1 MTARPNLMTAAPEAF
16 HHVLALEQY
25 GRAHVDADL
34 YELMKLRASMM
45 NGCAYCVDMHGTS
58 LLDHGE
64 PARRVLAVAAWRE
77 STFFTERERTV
88 LELTEAVTHLGP
100 HGVSD
105 ELWDAT
111 VAELGERGALDLLVG
126 IATIN
131 VWNRIAVTT
140 RAEAPALGPVRE
152 TA

>member
-1 MTARPNLMTAAPEAF
+1 MTERANLMTAAPEAF
-16 HHVLALEQY
+16 RHVLALEQY
-25 GRAHVDADL
+25 GRTHVDADL

-45 NGCAYCVDMHGTS
+45 NGCAYCVDMHGTA
-58 LLDHGE
+58 LLASGE
-64 PARRVLAVAAWRE
+64 PSRRVLAVAAWRE
-77 STFFTERERTV
+77 STFFTARERTV

-105 ELWDAT
+105 ELWAAT

-140 RAEAPALGPVRE
+140 RAEAPALEPVRE